1 MFPVKFVKFLRTPI
15 LKNICQQI
23 NERQQETHTLSDEE
37 NESHLVNPENT
48 VTWIRFNYLTSVALF
63 FNFIP
68 FDYESMGVV

>member
-48 VTWIRFNYLTSVALF
+48 VT
-63 FNFIP
+63 
-68 FDYESMGVV
+68 

>member
-37 NESHLVNPENT
+37 NESYLVNPENT
-48 VTWIRFNYLTSVALF
+48 VTWIQFNYLTSVALF

-68 FDYESMGVV
+68 FDYESMG